1 MSAGRWFRCDLLA
14 WDTLI
19 ERVRADGGPLSVAV
33 ASMDLRRH
41 AHDPKSERA
50 YARRWGW
57 HHSRARR
64 LIKGGDWIDPWKQG
78 ETQPQKPAKRAHSR
92 TAAAAQQERGT
103 APTSNADNGPAR
115 TAGAQQAH
123 SSGTA
128 EKKHRN
134 YNIQRSKINNTCGSE
149 SKQPDPFDQ
158 AVDLWKQHKPK
169 GARMVKGKGAGRL
182 LAARLKDHG
191 FEAVRAVLLWGLTS
205 EHRQAD
211 WLRQNGYCRI
221 STLCNATK
229 FEAYLEAS
237 KEQSTDRGEWVDHGN
252 DERGPLPF

>member
-1 MSAGRWFRCDLLA
+1 MSAGRWFRCDLWA
-14 WDTLI
+14 WDMMI
-19 ERVRADGGPLSVAV
+19 EEVRADGKPLPIPVAT
-33 ASMDLRRH
+33 MDLRRH
-41 AHDPKSERA
+41 AYSPLTSRA
-50 YARRWGW
+50 YADRWGW
-57 HHSRARR
+57 HRSRVRR
-64 LIKGGDWIDPWKQG
+64 LIKLEKWRDPYSK
-78 ETQPQKPAKRAHSR
+78 T
-92 TAAAAQQERGT
+92 
-103 APTSNADNGPAR
+103 PTTNRPPTDH
-115 TAGAQQAH
+115 QQAQAVR
-123 SSGTA
+123 SGAGSTNKTDHQPTTKRPLTDPPLYR
-128 EKKHRN
+128 ES
-134 YNIQRSKINNTCGSE
+134 ISISMSKDVGSE

-191 FEAVRAVLLWGLTS
+191 FEAVRAVMLWGLTS

-237 KEQSTDRGEWVDHGN
+237 KEQTTDRGEWVDHGN

>member
-1 MSAGRWFRCDLLA
+1 MSAGRWFRCDLSA
-14 WDTLI
+14 WDTRI
-19 ERVRADGGPLSVAV
+19 ERVRADGKPLSVAV

-57 HHSRARR
+57 HHSKARR
-64 LIKGGDWIDPWKQG
+64 LIKGGEWIDPWKQG
-78 ETQPQKPAKRAHSR
+78 ETQPQKPMKQQRSSNE
-92 TAAAAQQERGT
+92 AAAKQKRSTSPT
-103 APTSNADNGPAR
+103 ANADNTTVSEAVAKQSR
-115 TAGAQQAH
+115 
-123 SSGTA
+123 SSGA
-128 EKKHRN
+128 AAMKHSN
-134 YNIQRSKINNTCGSE
+134 YNVLISNIKNTCGSE

-237 KEQSTDRGEWVDHGN
+237 KEQTTDRGEWVDHGE
-252 DERGPLPF
+252 DRRPLPF

>member
-1 MSAGRWFRCDLLA
+1 MSAGRWFRCDLSA

-19 ERVRADGGPLSVAV
+19 EQVRADGKPLSVAV

-57 HHSRARR
+57 HHSKARR
-64 LIKGGDWIDPWKQG
+64 LIKGGEWIDPWKQG
-78 ETQPQKPAKRAHSR
+78 ETQPQKPVKQQRSR
-92 TAAAAQQERGT
+92 GEAAAKQKRST
-103 APTSNADNGPAR
+103 APRSKADNTPVGEAVAKQPR
-115 TAGAQQAH
+115 
-123 SSGTA
+123 SSGEA
-128 EKKHRN
+128 AMKHRN
-134 YNIQRSKINNTCGSE
+134 NNVLISKINNTCRSE